1 MRRFEELLR
10 STVPPDRVE
19 EVCGE
24 AGRLRTVIALGTL
37 CDDFRLDSSTL
48 VVDALFR
55 LHYAAS
61 PFRASLPIPQDAP
74 ATSKIEEDPLL
85 QQYDPGGAKEPLF
98 IHPSGELVRLLAL
111 RMRNWVHDQFDE
123 YERSSLRL
131 MDLAPSELDLFCAVG
146 RRLQGPRLPRALGKV
161 TELEA
166 EQGLHEFVDAAV
178 DLKLTVEALA
188 RGTDPDIL
196 SATGDVDQ
204 FTLRKICL
212 AQAPSLNTGP
222 QKTFTPDLVLFADH
236 PPGHLEPIL
245 QGESKRS
252 VSATAPAPPPTPLR
266 VPRASLATSSLARS
280 TSSTLSL
287 ALSPSSRFVPE
298 RLQNLRS
305 ATPSYRGF
313 KIGDIEEGNG
323 SRRLIQKLL
332 MISDS
337 APALRSSLVNDT
349 NSAFLVLHYRFA
361 KSSTPASSRTGV
373 VLSANQ
379 SFEDR
384 AFLQAVVALMLP
396 AVDEPMLFN
405 TVFLEDVA
413 VSVTKAYSKEG
424 YALHPRTSHDQPS
437 TAQSSPANQ
446 LVDSPGSAAAL
457 ALDAALSASRS
468 GVEQDERAAQGGERE
483 QDAQGSEGEQ
493 GALRDTT
500 AQVPHAMAS
509 GSERA
514 AHGGMGDLLLRLR
527 AVDAI
532 GIRTSP
538 TQSAACLRLC
548 RVPFCGP
555 YEPVY
560 APFRG
565 PPPSPTEP
573 LFLFERVNDLYG
585 RTSFVYFATH
595 DDPPCEL
602 ALKQDSMTTLWHEAQ
617 VYHALAKRDLHH
629 IAPACLGLFVW
640 EDGAGA
646 VWDEGQAPRKS
657 GVLVTERCGSSVAL
671 LAASGETLSS
681 EQEDTAVFLLEELH
695 RAGFTHG
702 DFARRNVVLDR
713 RTGDLKLIDFAHAQ
727 PHLNCLG
734 TELCDELRDARQSL
748 RAS

>member
-1 MRRFEELLR
+1 MSSVVEDAMRRFEEFLR
-10 STVPPDRVE
+10 STLPPDRVE
-19 EVCGE
+19 EVCEE
-24 AGRLRTVIALGTL
+24 AGHLRTIIALGTL
-37 CDDFRLDSSTL
+37 
-48 VVDALFR
+48 
-55 LHYAAS
+55 
-61 PFRASLPIPQDAP
+61 LPIPQDAP

-146 RRLQGPRLPRALGKV
+146 RRLQGPRLPRALGKE

-166 EQGLHEFVDAAV
+166 QQGLHEFVDAAV

-222 QKTFTPDLVLFADH
+222 QKTFTPDLVLFAEH

-266 VPRASLATSSLARS
+266 
-280 TSSTLSL
+280 
-287 ALSPSSRFVPE
+287 

-361 KSSTPASSRTGV
+361 KSSTPGSSRTGL

-384 AFLQAVVALMLP
+384 AFLHAVVALMLP

-405 TVFLEDVA
+405 TVFLEDEA

-437 TAQSSPANQ
+437 AAQSSPANQ

-457 ALDAALSASRS
+457 ALGAALSASRS

-493 GALRDTT
+493 GVLRDTT

-509 GSERA
+509 SGSERA
-514 AHGGMGDLLLRLR
+514 AHDGMGDLLLRLR

-573 LFLFERVNDLYG
+573 LLLSERVDDIYG

-657 GVLVTERCGSSVAL
+657 GVLVTER
-671 LAASGETLSS
+671 
-681 EQEDTAVFLLEELH
+681 DTAVFLLEELH

-713 RTGDLKLIDFAHAQ
+713 RSGDLKLIDFAHAQ